1 MVIDLRKGHP
11 HAAFPLNYCSDVL
24 GTRHFCDSLAKYLGR
39 AYGGPVSPSWLM
51 TTGGV
56 SHGLDLATA
65 ALSRPGDTVLCES
78 PTYFLV
84 HQIFADH
91 GLRIESLPTDA
102 DGLDTCALEARCED
116 SGKPPPRLLYL
127 VPSHGNPSGATLP
140 EARRSRLVELARK
153 HGFYV
158 LADEVYQL
166 LDWSLRLGWVEAPPA
181 LLRRIASRGYLSSGG
196 GVAPF
201 VSEVACE
208 LLEAEQDEARAL
220 CAALRA
226 EPGLF
231 RVETEPLGGF
241 FCWVRLPE
249 GVDATELLPV
259 AERHGVLFLPGAR
272 CAPGA
277 AEPFRHHVRLCFAFE
292 TEAAMGEG
300 VRRLAAAVRE
310 VQRRAA

>member
-1 MVIDLRKGHP
+1 
-11 HAAFPLNYCSDVL
+11 
-24 GTRHFCDSLAKYLGR
+24 
-39 AYGGPVSPSWLM
+39 
-51 TTGGV
+51 
-56 SHGLDLATA
+56 
-65 ALSRPGDTVLCES
+65 
-78 PTYFLV
+78 
-84 HQIFADH
+84 
-91 GLRIESLPTDA
+91 
-102 DGLDTCALEARCED
+102 
-116 SGKPPPRLLYL
+116 
-127 VPSHGNPSGATLP
+127 
-140 EARRSRLVELARK
+140 
-153 HGFYV
+153 
-158 LADEVYQL
+158 
-166 LDWSLRLGWVEAPPA
+166 LRLGWVEAPPA

-208 LLEAEQDEARAL
+208 LLEAEQDEVVAGLAETYRGSARAL

-277 AEPFRHHVRLCFAFE
+277 AEPFRQHVRLCFAFE

-300 VRRLAAAVRE
+300 VRRLTAAVRE
-310 VQRRAA
+310 MQQRAG

>member
-11 HAAFPLNYCSDVL
+11 HVRNLPHAPLARAARRAAARLEKGDPASAEAAFPLNYCSDVL

-166 LDWSLRLGWVEAPPA
+166 LDWSLSGPPPRLLCYDDPYRAMKQSTLPTSGGSGGDGGGGGGGGGDNDDDDDDAYREAAPPPAPPSGGEEEEEEEEGGGGAGPQREQSDQDRRAGPAARLGRGTARTCA
-181 LLRRIASRGYLSSGG
+181 RRVRDLSN
-196 GVAPF
+196 
-201 VSEVACE
+201 
-208 LLEAEQDEARAL
+208 
-220 CAALRA
+220 
-226 EPGLF
+226 
-231 RVETEPLGGF
+231 
-241 FCWVRLPE
+241 
-249 GVDATELLPV
+249 
-259 AERHGVLFLPGAR
+259 
-272 CAPGA
+272 
-277 AEPFRHHVRLCFAFE
+277 
-292 TEAAMGEG
+292 
-300 VRRLAAAVRE
+300 
-310 VQRRAA
+310 